1 MLVLKIALGYKVLVQ
16 LKEEENCEGKPSDLE
31 TFR

>member
-1 MLVLKIALGYKVLVQ
+1 MVVLKIAVGYKVLVQ
-16 LKEEENCEGKPSDLE
+16 LKEEQNCEGKPSDLQ